1 MKPNDIIK
9 LSIAYIEQNLKTD
22 ISAEELASMAC
33 YSVWHYQRL
42 FTKTTGLSIAAF
54 IGKRRLDRAL
64 SEIAGGRRAIDV
76 ALEYGF
82 DTYAGFYKAFVRM
95 YGSSPK
101 KSLFKTEVPVM
112 YTENDLRNILSNW
125 DIPQD
130 LPILDIYIMDGS
142 KVSGNVWSVGEEYIL
157 KTESD
162 AEYSSNR
169 DSMLKNINIAK
180 ALSEQGF
187 AASIPIPTKFGSE
200 YLDGEKIAVLTRG
213 IKGNPLPKD
222 DRFGDKRQ
230 EFGFKYGESIS
241 RLHNALAAIEP
252 DIRPQEQNLY
262 THVTEWALPEIK
274 KQNYQYQMGLFDSFF
289 ENYIDNFGMLFD
301 KLPKQLIHRDPNP
314 SNILFNGD
322 EVSGFIDFDLSERNV
337 RLWDLCYCSTG
348 ILCEWRGVDD
358 IHEKWP
364 DILAGILQGY
374 GSVNPLTNEEK
385 QAVYY
390 VICSIQMICVAYFE
404 SVNELKELAKTNRE
418 MLHFIVE
425 QEAKIKRLSN
435 NL

>member
-1 MKPNDIIK
+1 MQPNDIIK
-9 LSIAYIEQNLKTD
+9 SSIAYIEQNLKTN
-22 ISAEELASMAC
+22 ISAGELASMAG

-42 FTKTTGLSIAAF
+42 FAKTTGLSIAAF

-64 SEIAGGRRAIDV
+64 GEIAGGRRAIDV

-101 KSLFKTEVPVM
+101 KTLQTEVSVM
-112 YTENDLRNILSNW
+112 FTEKELRNILANW

-130 LPILDIYIMDGS
+130 LPILDIYVMDGS

-162 AEYSSNR
+162 AKYSSNR

-180 ALSEQGF
+180 MLSEQGF
-187 AASIPIPTKFGSE
+187 AASIPIPTKFSLE
-200 YLDGEKIAVLTRG
+200 YLDGEKIAILTRG

-222 DRFGDKRQ
+222 DRFGDKRR
-230 EFGFKYGESIS
+230 EFGFKYGESIA

-252 DIRPQEQNLY
+252 DIKPQEQNLY
-262 THVTEWALPEIK
+262 THVTGWALPEVK
-274 KQNYQYQMGLFDSFF
+274 KQNYQYQMGLPDNFF
-289 ENYIDNFGMLFD
+289 EDYIDNFGVLFD

-314 SNILFNGD
+314 SNILFDGGD
-322 EVSGFIDFDLSERNV
+322 VSGFIDFDLSERNV

-348 ILCEWRGVDD
+348 ILCEWRGVDG

-374 GSVNPLTNEEK
+374 DSVNPLTDEEK
-385 QAVYY
+385 QAIYY

-404 SVNELKELAKTNRE
+404 SVGELKELAKTNRE
-418 MLHFIVE
+418 MLQFIIE
-425 QEAKIKRLSN
+425 QEAKIKQLSN